1 MTNAPRYKALREA
14 ETRSLDCERF
24 VPSRENDR
32 AAEPRKTRT
41 AALFSWIPL
50 TKGNK
55 PDILQ
60 LCGKDS
66 FYEELSR
73 EKPEK
78 RGLPGFSKFFGWS
91 AFLRALRLFVS
102 RRTDLLC
109 AIRFCTL
116 PIVRRLS
123 AEIVLRVIWFHGI
136 PITQCFRRFFSCHRK
151 LPMP

>member
-66 FYEELSR
+66 FYEELNR
-73 EKPEK
+73 EKAGKERPARIFEVF
-78 RGLPGFSKFFGWS
+78 RIERVSEGFIGW
-91 AFLRALRLFVS
+91 RPFVS
-102 RRTDLLC
+102 R
-109 AIRFCTL
+109 
-116 PIVRRLS
+116 
-123 AEIVLRVIWFHGI
+123 
-136 PITQCFRRFFSCHRK
+136 
-151 LPMP
+151 